1 MRIST
6 VAMLLLV
13 GLASVGALNAQVSG
27 VTLFVGSHTDIYRS
41 GGYNDD
47 SDGVSPAAFVFP
59 AGPGQVLTFLS
70 VVGQWTCNNGVEP
83 PYSADGT
90 TTVGV
95 CYPRAN
101 ISPTGPF
108 SGYDNTD
115 YQGAMVGMFLECGL
129 PISVAPTLRF
139 YVSDGSQGGIKTDF
153 ETLQPEVGQV
163 FFVGDGLTGTGT
175 GKRQQFL
182 VPPTATHLYLG
193 YVDTCYSSGYAGPGC
208 YFDNAGSITVT
219 LNISTGSKLK
229 PRPVAGFEPVH

>member
-1 MRIST
+1 MKTFRFG
-6 VAMLLLV
+6 LLV
-13 GLASVGALNAQVSG
+13 QLCLASVGVLSAQNAVIN
-27 VTLFVGSHTDIYRS
+27 VDSHTDIYQA

-47 SDGVSPAAFVFP
+47 AGQGAIPPFAYVFP
-59 AGPGQVLTFLS
+59 ARPGQVLTFLS
-70 VVGQWTCNNGVEP
+70 VAGQWTCNSGEEP

-129 PISVAPTLRF
+129 PTKRAPTLRF
-139 YVSDGSQGGIKTDF
+139 YVNDGSQGGIKTDF
-153 ETLQPEVGQV
+153 EVLQPEIGQV

-175 GKRQQFL
+175 GQPQMFL

-193 YVDTCYSSGYAGPGC
+193 YVDTCSSSGYSSPGC
-208 YFDNAGSITVT
+208 YFDNAGAITVT
-219 LNISTGSKLK
+219 FKISQS
-229 PRPVAGFEPVH
+229 PR

>member
-1 MRIST
+1 MRIHI
-6 VAMLLLV
+6 VAMLVQLCLT
-13 GLASVGALNAQVSG
+13 SVVALNAQNAVIT
-27 VTLFVGSHTDIYRS
+27 VDSHTDIYQV

-47 SDGVSPAAFVFP
+47 AGEGAVLPFAYVFP
-59 AGPGQVLTFLS
+59 ARPGQVLTFLS
-70 VVGQWTCNNGVEP
+70 VTGQWTCNSGIQP

-108 SGYDNTD
+108 SGYDDTD

-129 PISVAPTLRF
+129 PTRQAPTLRF
-139 YVSDGSQGGIKTDF
+139 YVNDGSQGGIKTDV
-153 ETLQPEVGQV
+153 EVLQPEIGQV

-175 GKRQQFL
+175 GDQQKFL

-193 YVDTCYSSGYAGPGC
+193 YVNTCSFSGYSSPGC
-208 YFDNAGSITVT
+208 YFDNGGSITVT
-219 LNISTGSKLK
+219 FRIYQQARN
-229 PRPVAGFEPVH
+229 

>member
-1 MRIST
+1 MRIPI
-6 VAMLLLV
+6 VAMLVQLC
-13 GLASVGALNAQVSG
+13 LASGVALNGQNAVIT
-27 VTLFVGSHTDIYRS
+27 VDSHTDIYQA

-47 SDGVSPAAFVFP
+47 AGEGAVLPFAYVFP
-59 AGPGQVLTFLS
+59 ARPGQVLTFLS
-70 VVGQWTCNNGVEP
+70 VTGQWTCNNGIEP

-129 PISVAPTLRF
+129 PTRQAPTLRF
-139 YVSDGSQGGIKTDF
+139 YVNDGSQGGIKTDF
-153 ETLQPEVGQV
+153 EVLQPAIGQV

-175 GKRQQFL
+175 GDHQMFL

-193 YVDTCYSSGYAGPGC
+193 YVDTCSSSGYSSPGC
-208 YFDNAGSITVT
+208 YFDNGGRITVT
-219 LNISTGSKLK
+219 FKISQQA
-229 PRPVAGFEPVH
+229 RN